1 MSVFFTSW
9 KTDFKCWLDTSSIPP
24 RYLTVYR
31 ASSAFSNRNPDSFSI
46 PGGSIE
52 NGSASS
58 IASRH
63 LVDRPR
69 FYSWFCW
76 VVPRHLL
83 DTSAVDDLFS
93 QHLIDRYLDTSRYL
107 HLSRFTA
114 GTIYTSCAIPFSFQS
129 ISLSIL
135 LWFLCQILSSHSL
148 NCSSRFLQ
156 AFSSFSSLGKLLI
169 VSYSCISCFET

>member
-1 MSVFFTSW
+1 MSVFFTSR

-24 RYLTVYR
+24 RYLIVYR

-46 PGGSIE
+46 PSGSIE

-63 LVDRPR
+63 LVDRSR

-93 QHLIDRYLDTSRYL
+93 QHLLDRYLDTSRYL
-107 HLSRFTA
+107 HLSRFTT
-114 GTIYTSCAIPFSFQS
+114 GTIYTSCAIPLSFQS

-169 VSYSCISCFET
+169 VSYSCISCFEN